1 VVVCGVVIV
10 LTIVAFHAVLAQNQV
25 RIDQMRG
32 AIAAAESR
40 YEEARYQNSVLASPE
55 RITERA
61 MAIGLAVPAGAPVA
75 VPLIGAVPKRGSSSD
90 VLEDWAEVKGHLDAS
105 P

>member
-1 VVVCGVVIV
+1 VVCGVVIV

-25 RIDQMRG
+25 KIDEMRG
-32 AIAAAESR
+32 EIAAAESR
-40 YEEARYQNSVLASPE
+40 YEEARYENSVLASPE

-61 MAIGLAVPAGAPVA
+61 MAIGLMVPAGAPVA

-90 VLEDWAEVKGHLDAS
+90 AMSDWAEVKGHLNAS